1 MKIAV
6 LTLMLSAMAT
16 TAYFTGRIYLLMSEQ
31 HAQMVAAGQEQ
42 QDFLTNL
49 GKPIPRPTW
58 ENKGLR

>member
-31 HAQMVAAGQEQ
+31 HAQMVAVEQ
-42 QDFLTNL
+42 QQNDFLTNL
-49 GKPIPRPTW
+49 GNPIPQPPW